1 MSIVINNFSIIENG
15 SKLAIDIET
24 TVGYNITS
32 ILLWDMNSFKDYSLA
47 TNLSYKIEAI
57 NNKEVFIVTAT
68 ELGILKFEDIYFIEI
83 ESDAPSEECP
93 ECLIPAL
100 GITYNL
106 NEYYNCLLDK
116 IIKLQIKDCEKC
128 NDIQSK
134 NNVLMV
140 GLLIDSIE
148 NSIKLGFYMEAIEH
162 IKKLKQLC
170 KANNCTTCKQVSCK
184 SCGKFQQI
192 EQVLIK

>member
-1 MSIVINNFSIIENG
+1 MITINNFTITNNATQIAVSL
-15 SKLAIDIET
+15 KT
-24 TVGYNITS
+24 TLGYNITS
-32 ILLWDMNSFKDYSLA
+32 ILFWNSDNFKDYSLA
-47 TNLSYKIEAI
+47 TDLSYKLEQI
-57 NNKEVFIVTAT
+57 NHEENFTITPQEVGLSSF
-68 ELGILKFEDIYFIEI
+68 KDIYFIEVK
-83 ESDAPSEECP
+83 DNAPIEECP

-192 EQVLIK
+192 EQALIE